1 MISCF
6 KNASLNFFFKV
17 GVAVG
22 KVELLTSL
30 LTVPDVQ
37 IVPSEGLGWE
47 ARALPL
53 SLRFFFFLALL
64 LHYSETSPL
73 GHLCSRDT
81 SIQGTKNLVLEKR
94 PHNFCICYLY

>member
-6 KNASLNFFFKV
+6 KNASLHFFFKV

-37 IVPSEGLGWE
+37 IVPSEGLG
-47 ARALPL
+47 
-53 SLRFFFFLALL
+53 
-64 LHYSETSPL
+64 
-73 GHLCSRDT
+73 
-81 SIQGTKNLVLEKR
+81 
-94 PHNFCICYLY
+94 

>member
-6 KNASLNFFFKV
+6 KNTSLNFFFKV

-37 IVPSEGLGWE
+37 IVPSEGLG
-47 ARALPL
+47 
-53 SLRFFFFLALL
+53 
-64 LHYSETSPL
+64 
-73 GHLCSRDT
+73 
-81 SIQGTKNLVLEKR
+81 
-94 PHNFCICYLY
+94 